1 MCSVAVGAQ
10 ERLRRLSVLGNQWRL
25 LGGVSV
31 RSETWGAA
39 LRSQILL
46 LQRGLS
52 RSINWVPFVRYLVGL
67 LLQVFRR
74 IISLGATMHLG
85 FLGDSD
91 DKESASHAGDL
102 GSIPGSGRSPG
113 EENGYPLQYSC
124 LGKPMDRG
132 ACTWSYKASD
142 MIEWLMQVC
151 ILGASQV
158 VQW

>member
-10 ERLRRLSVLGNQWRL
+10 ERLRRLSVLGNQWWL
-25 LGGVSV
+25 LGGVGV

-39 LRSQILL
+39 LGSQILL

-67 LLQVFRR
+67 ILQVFRR
-74 IISLGATMHLG
+74 IISLRATMHLG

-91 DKESASHAGDL
+91 DKESACHVGDL

-113 EENGYPLQYSC
+113 EENGYPVQYSC

-132 ACTWSYKASD
+132 ACPWSYKASD
-142 MIEWLMQVC
+142 MTEWLMQVC

-158 VQW
+158 VLW